1 MDSLFKASLREDG
14 DETMIERRGDANRL
28 APADEDVFAFGE
40 TGEFDGFDSVDT
52 AERAPAAASEEAL
65 AQEPG
70 DLEIR
75 HKTPAKPQRNGR
87 EAVLSRDPVRAYL
100 RDMGERKPLSREE
113 EVELAKRIEVAQQ
126 AVLTELCR
134 VPMLVD
140 HIGGWVEALAEGRMR
155 PTDIIDSAMSAD
167 PGESAEQEESS
178 VEDWADAS
186 GENQEDEAQA
196 SPEAAPDA
204 APDLAERLETLA
216 VLGAEIA
223 QRNRVRLDALAEGSD
238 VDARARALIGDLM
251 SGFAAEVA
259 ALPLRADRV
268 APLME
273 MLDGERKALRAIE
286 NDLGRRM
293 AGQEQVADGQDDRM
307 AALRADLVGFT
318 QRVGLPVEEFR
329 LVAAAAGKAWREL
342 KAAREEMV
350 RSQLHLVVMIARKY
364 QGRSSLDLLDLVQE
378 GNLGLMHAIEKFNH
392 RRGVKVSTYATWW
405 IRQSIAR
412 ALVDKGRT
420 IRVPVHMTET
430 ANRVRRERRLLQQRA
445 GREPTSD
452 EIAHRSGLSTE
463 RVEQALSLVQ
473 EPTSLD
479 TPIGEDGDATLGD
492 LIKAH
497 DAVDPH
503 EAAEATALK
512 RAIAEALEGLTP
524 REQRILRM
532 RFGIG
537 GSSEHT
543 LEEVGKVF
551 GVTRERIRQ
560 LEARALQKLRHAR
573 RGRKLAGFIGA

>member
-1 MDSLFKASLREDG
+1 MDSLLKASLREDE
-14 DETMIERRGDANRL
+14 DETMIDRREGANRL
-28 APADEDVFAFGE
+28 APADEDVFTFGE
-40 TGEFDGFDSVDT
+40 TGEFDGFDSAEISDPAPT
-52 AERAPAAASEEAL
+52 AEETP

-70 DLEIR
+70 DLAVR
-75 HKTPAKPQRNGR
+75 HKAPAKPQRNGR

-113 EVELAKRIEVAQQ
+113 EVELAKRIEAAQQ
-126 AVLTELCR
+126 AMITELCR
-134 VPMLVD
+134 VPMLVA
-140 HIGGWVEALAEGRMR
+140 HVTGWVNAIVEGRMR
-155 PTDIIDSAMSAD
+155 ATDVIDSSMSAD
-167 PGESAEQEESS
+167 PGESVEHEETSA
-178 VEDWADAS
+178 EDWPDAS
-186 GENQEDEAQA
+186 GGDHEDEAQVSA
-196 SPEAAPDA
+196 GSVSDA

-216 VLGAEIA
+216 VLGADIA
-223 QRNRVRLDALAEGSD
+223 TRNRVRLEALAEGSD
-238 VDARARALIGDLM
+238 VDARARTLISDLM
-251 SGFAAEVA
+251 SGFAAEVNV
-259 ALPLRADRV
+259 LPLRADRV

-273 MLDGERKALRAIE
+273 ALEGERKAVRTIE
-286 NDLGRRM
+286 NELGRRI
-293 AGQEQVADGQDDRM
+293 ASKGQTADEQDGRI
-307 AALRADLVGFT
+307 AALRAEFAAVV
-318 QRVGLPVEEFR
+318 QRVGLLVEEFSR
-329 LVAAAAGKAWREL
+329 VAAQAGKAWREL

-350 RSQLHLVVMIARKY
+350 RAHLHLVVMIARKY

-378 GNLGLMHAIEKFNH
+378 GNLGLMHAVEKFNH

-430 ANRVRRERRLLQQRA
+430 ANRVRRERRLLQQRV
-445 GREPTSD
+445 GRDPTSD
-452 EIAHRSGLSTE
+452 EIAHRSGLPTE
-463 RVEQALSLVQ
+463 RVEQVLSLVQ

-503 EAAEATALK
+503 EAAEASALK
-512 RAIAEALEGLTP
+512 RAIVEALEGLTP